1 MKRSKKIIFAVHC
14 LLNQNARAQT
24 VAKCPG
30 AVKEFLEFCL
40 NNNYG
45 IVPIDCPQLMF
56 EPLSRK
62 PKTKE
67 FYNNKKSR
75 KISQAV
81 AKKVIEQIRLY
92 RKNNYKIGGIY
103 GVEGSP
109 TCGAVRTHI
118 KNNEGE
124 TVSAEKSGIFF
135 EELEKALHNNHLSVK
150 IYDWDIQA
158 KRSLL
163 KKLQKVYK

>member
-1 MKRSKKIIFAVHC
+1 MNRSKKIIFAVHC
-14 LLNQNARAQT
+14 LLNQNARAKT

-30 AVKEFLEFCL
+30 VVKEFLNFCVK
-40 NNNYG
+40 NNYG

-56 EPLSRK
+56 EPLKRK
-62 PKTKE
+62 PQTKD

-75 KISQAV
+75 KISETV
-81 AKKVIEQIRLY
+81 AQKVAEQVKLY

-109 TCGAVRTHI
+109 TCGAVKTHI
-118 KNNEGE
+118 KSNEGKTISVKE
-124 TVSAEKSGIFF
+124 SGIFF
-135 EELEKALHNNHLSVK
+135 EELEKVLKKNHLSVK

-158 KRSLL
+158 KKSIL
-163 KKLQKVYK
+163 KKL

>member
-1 MKRSKKIIFAVHC
+1 MNRSKKIIFAVHC

-30 AVKEFLEFCL
+30 AVKEFLDFCVK
-40 NNNYG
+40 NDYG

-56 EPLSRK
+56 EPLKRE
-62 PKTKE
+62 PQTKE
-67 FYNNKKSR
+67 FYDNKKSR
-75 KISQAV
+75 KVSETV
-81 AKKVIEQIRLY
+81 AQKVVEQIKLY

-103 GVEGSP
+103 GIEGSP

-118 KNNEGE
+118 KNQAGNV
-124 TVSAEKSGIFF
+124 VSAQEAGIFI
-135 EELEKALHNNHLSVK
+135 EELKKALNKNHLSVK

-158 KRSLL
+158 KKSLS
-163 KKLQKVYK
+163 KKL

>member
-1 MKRSKKIIFAVHC
+1 MNRSKKIVFAVHC

-30 AVKEFLEFCL
+30 AVKEFLDFCVR
-40 NNNYG
+40 NNYG

-56 EPLSRK
+56 EPLKRQ
-62 PKTKE
+62 PQTKE
-67 FYNNKKSR
+67 FYDNKKSR
-75 KISQAV
+75 KVSEIV
-81 AKKVIEQIRLY
+81 AQKVVEQIKLY

-109 TCGAVRTHI
+109 TCGAVRTHV
-118 KNNEGE
+118 KDNEGK
-124 TVSAEKSGIFF
+124 VISAEESGIFF
-135 EELEKALHNNHLSVK
+135 EELEKALKKNHLSVK

-158 KRSLL
+158 KKSLS
-163 KKLQKVYK
+163 KII